1 MFDTDSAEI
10 ENSQFEKLLGDTI
23 DSQLCFEKHINS
35 KVKQNL
41 NLVSYLGQFFPWIST
56 KTKC

>member
-41 NLVSYLGQFFPWIST
+41 NLVSYLG
-56 KTKC
+56 